1 MSAAHERYW
10 RAQRVYPIY
19 IRLREGGLGHERAVS
34 LFANE
39 WGCSRSEADTRLQR
53 SRDEWSSMQIARRG
67 VSAANRR
74 RRFGNTSRAIIR
86 RYTVER
92 IPVDRQGY
100 DRRGRYWGV
109 GERLWHITDNENER
123 DAIVRAPS
131 AAAARTKAINTASWS
146 WRCRFPTR

>member
-1 MSAAHERYW
+1 MSAAAHERYW
-10 RAQRVYPIY
+10 RAQRVYPTY

-67 VSAANRR
+67 VMAANRR

-92 IPVDRQGY
+92 IPLNRGGY

-109 GERLWHITDNENER
+109 GYALWEVTDNENER
-123 DAIVRAPS
+123 AAIVRASS
-131 AAAARTKAINTASWS
+131 AASARTKAINTASW
-146 WRCRFPTR
+146 RY